1 MDAEELTDGDYRLR
15 RSESLVDR
23 SRTLLDSAISRLA
36 KYERLPH
43 SMSSPDKPPR
53 RRPRVGLWRILANA
67 VACRMHRHATRR
79 HADDDVAKQLAG
91 TISLLTAEQRNTGGS
106 GAMIKKKKK
115 KKKEE
120 VRRWSS
126 WLPDPH
132 RRWPVQGF

>member
-53 RRPRVGLWRILANA
+53 RRPRVGLWRILAKA
-67 VACRMHRHATRR
+67 VACRMHLQATRR
-79 HADDDVAKQLAG
+79 HADDDVAKQAG
-91 TISLLTAEQRNTGGS
+91 PIPLLTAEQRNTGGS
-106 GAMIKKKKK
+106 GGMIKKK

-120 VRRWSS
+120 VRRRSS